1 MLSPQ
6 AVTALVFQRVR
17 RSVVS
22 EGLLMRV
29 GIEMM
34 DDWGHGHMQGG
45 GAFMGITSLV
55 IFVLLGVLV
64 VWAIRTFAGGHAHH
78 GKESAIDILD
88 HRFARGEI
96 AHDDYVRDREALRN
110 ALKK

>member
-1 MLSPQ
+1 
-6 AVTALVFQRVR
+6 
-17 RSVVS
+17 
-22 EGLLMRV
+22 
-29 GIEMM
+29 MM
-34 DDWGHGHMQGG
+34 DDWDYGHVHGG
-45 GAFMGITSLV
+45 GAFMGITAV
-55 IFVLLGVLV
+55 IIFVLLGVLV
-64 VWAIRTFAGGHAHH
+64 LWSIRTLRDGQSHH

>member
-1 MLSPQ
+1 MQ
-6 AVTALVFQRVR
+6 V
-17 RSVVS
+17 
-22 EGLLMRV
+22 LLAKA

-34 DDWGHGHMQGG
+34 DDWGYGHGGGMGG
-45 GAFMGITSLV
+45 GAYMGITALIV
-55 IFVLLGVLV
+55 FALLGVLV
-64 VWAIRTFAGGHAHH
+64 VWTLRTFSGGRSHH